1 MSDQDPISTML
12 TVVRNGQMANKK
24 QVTVTHS
31 NVKTS
36 ILDVLKDEGFI
47 RSYAIVETAANKR
60 SITISLKYTEDNL
73 PVIQTIKRV
82 SSPGLRVYKKYTEL
96 TKVKD
101 GLGIS
106 VISTSEGVM
115 TGFEAFAKKL
125 GGELLCQVT

>member
-12 TVVRNGQMANKK
+12 TVIRNGQMANKK

-31 NVKTS
+31 NVKAS
-36 ILDVLKDEGFI
+36 ILGVLKDEGFI
-47 RSYAIVETAANKR
+47 RSYATVEATANKR
-60 SITISLKYTEDNL
+60 SISISLKYTDDNQR
-73 PVIQTIKRV
+73 VIQTIQRV

-96 TKVKD
+96 AKVKD

-106 VISTSEGVM
+106 VISTSQGVM

>member
-12 TVVRNGQMANKK
+12 TVIRNGQMANKK

-31 NVKTS
+31 NVKAS

-47 RSYAIVETAANKR
+47 RSYATVETAVNKR
-60 SITISLKYTEDNL
+60 SITISLKYTEDNI

-115 TGFEAFAKKL
+115 TGFDAFAKKL